1 MPRGSQ
7 SEHSGS
13 AVTRAVAV
21 QTVSSATPFEVLS
34 LPPPFA
40 VAAIACGLCGDPPA
54 CKTECCGGYLCSA
67 CMESRE
73 RARAEFMASTAL
85 VRPWNPSLCYF
96 CGRGPEAS
104 VPVGGAEADGC
115 SLNSL

>member
-1 MPRGSQ
+1 MGRKERLHGPG
-7 SEHSGS
+7 
-13 AVTRAVAV
+13 
-21 QTVSSATPFEVLS
+21 ATPFEVLS

-40 VAAIACGLCGDPPA
+40 VAAIACGLCGDPPT

-104 VPVGGAEADGC
+104 VPVAGVK
-115 SLNSL
+115 